1 MNMRTAKRLVLV
13 FAALGLVLGTAACGG
28 SDSASTT
35 TAQSGLNPALPND
48 VNPIPYTMNML
59 AGMGN
64 VQIVVTGITGN
75 AYSTESAP
83 ERDIEVTLTF
93 RNGALKPVKIQK
105 DSFRVYTSDLNSVT
119 PTNDPFTAEVPAD
132 TKMDVNLTF
141 HVPKGLLA
149 VGLVFDS
156 DGYGDR
162 VISGQFILNPDY
174 KGIDSSDS

>member
-1 MNMRTAKRLVLV
+1 MRNAKRLVLV
-13 FAALGLVLGTAACGG
+13 VATFGFVIGTAACSD
-28 SDSASTT
+28 SDSAATT
-35 TAQSGLNPALPND
+35 TVQAGLNPALPND
-48 VNPIPYTMNML
+48 INPIPYTMNML

-83 ERDIEVTLTF
+83 EREIEVRLTF

-105 DSFRVYTSDLNSVT
+105 ESFRVYTSDLNSVT
-119 PTNDPFTAEVPAD
+119 PTNDPFTAAIPAN
-132 TKMDVNLTF
+132 TKMDLALSF
-141 HVPKGLLA
+141 HLSKGLLA

-174 KGIDSSDS
+174 KGIDSADS